1 MHARRFNS
9 GATEVIMAPG
19 VRCGGQR
26 AFCRPTMSE
35 PEQDE
40 TPLRHR
46 SHKVYV
52 YRLTH
57 KVTEQHLEE
66 IFGFYGEISRLR
78 LYAAVHKQP
87 HAVIEY
93 ESEAGADLAIIH
105 MDEGQIDG
113 SCVRVTLTEEP
124 EWCVLPPRPSQRRQG
139 RRAIDHG
146 WGRRADVRRSPLRRS
161 RSASPS

>member
-1 MHARRFNS
+1 
-9 GATEVIMAPG
+9 
-19 VRCGGQR
+19 
-26 AFCRPTMSE
+26 MSE
-35 PEQDE
+35 PEQVE
-40 TPLRHR
+40 TPMPNESRT
-46 SHKVYV
+46 VYV

-57 KVTEQHLEE
+57 KVTERHLDE

-78 LYAAVHKQP
+78 LYAPIHKQP

-93 ESEAGADLAIIH
+93 ENEIGADQAIMH

-124 EWCVLPPRPSQRRQG
+124 EWCVLQRRPSQRRQG
-139 RRAIDHG
+139 RRTHAHG
-146 WGRRADVRRSPLRRS
+146 WGPRANIRRSPMDRS

>member
-1 MHARRFNS
+1 MLGASTQAPSRSSWPLASNVEDKEPCRR
-9 GATEVIMAPG
+9 
-19 VRCGGQR
+19 
-26 AFCRPTMSE
+26 TMSE

-57 KVTEQHLEE
+57 KVTERHLEE

-78 LYAAVHKQP
+78 LFAAVHKQP

-93 ESEAGADLAIIH
+93 ETEAGADLAIIH

-146 WGRRADVRRSPLRRS
+146 WGRRADVRRPPLRRS